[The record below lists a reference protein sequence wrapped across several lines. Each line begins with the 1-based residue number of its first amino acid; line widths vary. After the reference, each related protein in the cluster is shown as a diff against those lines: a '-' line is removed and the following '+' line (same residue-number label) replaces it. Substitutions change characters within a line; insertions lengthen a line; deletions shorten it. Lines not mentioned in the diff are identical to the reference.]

1 MFFYPDD
8 SEIHSNLAM
17 RNFLVDLKLF
27 LNAKSSLSLWSKL
40 AFGHRKRFL
49 NTNLNTNLFRIKTF
63 LITKFDCIRI
73 SKAYMWLCSGMEW
86 SLTAKLVNV
95 KSFICATES
104 PQNFQ
109 KIEGLLKNFFFQNQ
123 SWKSMA
129 TEIFEALRLCLVLMM
144 IDASYRFLEQN
155 ILLMKLI
162 PTKVMNW
169 NVPGKQTG
177 HWNL

>member
-1 MFFYPDD
+1 MVVQ
-8 SEIHSNLAM
+8 SILAI
-17 RNFLVDLKLF
+17 RNFLVSLKLF

-40 AFGHRKRFL
+40 AFGHRKWF
-49 NTNLNTNLFRIKTF
+49 LNTNLFRIKTF

-109 KIEGLLKNFFFQNQ
+109 KKEGLLKYFFFQNQ

-144 IDASYRFLEQN
+144 IDVSYRFLEQN
-155 ILLMKLI
+155 ISLMKLI

-169 NVPGKQTG
+169 NVPGEQTG

>member
-1 MFFYPDD
+1 MFRPSASTDKAC
-8 SEIHSNLAM
+8 EIYSFRCWLSFHCTATGILAY
-17 RNFLVDLKLF
+17 FLVTLKLF

-40 AFGHRKRFL
+40 AFGHRKWF
-49 NTNLNTNLFRIKTF
+49 LNTNLFRIKTF

-109 KIEGLLKNFFFQNQ
+109 KIEGLLKYFFFRINH
-123 SWKSMA
+123 
-129 TEIFEALRLCLVLMM
+129 
-144 IDASYRFLEQN
+144 
-155 ILLMKLI
+155 
-162 PTKVMNW
+162 
-169 NVPGKQTG
+169 GKAWQQKYSKRSDYA
-177 HWNL
+177 WF